1 MNTNGTKFHLLLDA
15 ADWRRCQGL
24 EADAVEGLA
33 WNPGLR
39 AVTLPWELSLFLAG
53 KGDRT
58 FTPAD
63 RRGAAADRHG
73 NIYWIAEDERQL
85 LVRSAATGRPSVYWN
100 PSPALSPERRTPV
113 RQGQI
118 EPEREVRAEL
128 EFGAPAAGDFAAS
141 EQPPARKRRL
151 AGVAV
156 TEDHLLV
163 VGVFAPAGLLV
174 FDLHSSSP
182 PREIR
187 WPANLVFRPFDLAA
201 RAGGG
206 VWVLD
211 REDKRVWEL
220 DATLAVVR
228 NADPLAAAPEFH
240 VAGEI
245 GPTASAAISAEDS
258 WPLGGGDP
266 VAVEGLPDGS
276 VLLLNYA
283 QAFAEIRRYSRESGV
298 PVLAGQ
304 ANLEAFATHL
314 ADERPEGWQMR
325 GHDFVFARAAGAAA
339 GEVQGRLLV
348 LTTDG
353 NQAFALR
360 LAVDAQGFHAD
371 AEAGF
376 YPLRLCEGQ
385 ALVAAPRGTQY
396 RGAGDW
402 FPLVEQPRAEFER
415 EGSLTTPVFD
425 GRKSGCVWHRLMLD
439 ACFPPGTRVEVES
452 RAADSAEADLE
463 AAPWCLQPTPV
474 ARADGSE
481 LPLTPSGGPGWQ
493 THELLFQPEAEV
505 PDAAPY
511 DEWQAHAERGRFLQV
526 RLTLHG
532 TGRASPRVRALRAWY
547 PRYSYLHEY
556 LPAVFREEDA
566 VVRAAAG
573 GVVPG
578 RFLERFLAL
587 FEGSFTNLEDR
598 LDAVRALFDPRTVSA
613 EALDWLAGWMGI
625 VFNPGW
631 EERRRRLFLRHASEF
646 FVARGTPRGLQMV
659 LRLAFDPEPSA
670 QIFRD
675 CTGAA
680 ERAGDF
686 RIVEGFR
693 AAGSDPAAR
702 QSAAHRFTVLLPA
715 PARSTTDDPELLA
728 RREFVRRIVDL
739 EKPAHTVFEVRFD
752 QMLFRVGR
760 ARLGPD
766 TVLGPGSQAPDFL
779 APLILDQGFFGT
791 DFLATDRPAD
801 SPGRLTVGDPFA

>member
-1 MNTNGTKFHLLLDA
+1 MDTNGTRFHLLLDA
-15 ADWRRCQGL
+15 ADWRGCAGL
-24 EADAVEGLA
+24 ARDAVAGLA
-33 WNPGLR
+33 WNEEAK

-58 FTPAD
+58 FTPAN

-73 NIYWIAEDERQL
+73 NIYWIANDERRL
-85 LVRSAATGRPSVYWN
+85 LVRSAATGRTAGYWN
-100 PSPALSPERRTPV
+100 PSNTP
-113 RQGQI
+113 
-118 EPEREVRAEL
+118 
-128 EFGAPAAGDFAAS
+128 PAAASDFAPT
-141 EQPPARKRRL
+141 ETPPAAERRL
-151 AGVAV
+151 AGLAV

-187 WPANLVFRPFDLAA
+187 WPAQLVFRPFDLAA

-211 REDKRVWEL
+211 REDQRVWEL
-220 DATLAVVR
+220 DAALGVVR
-228 NADPLAAAPEFH
+228 NAATPAATPVFH
-240 VAGEI
+240 VEGEA
-245 GPTASAAISAEDS
+245 GPTASTAISAEDA
-258 WPLGGGDP
+258 WPIGGGDP
-266 VAVEGLPDGS
+266 IAVEGLPDGS
-276 VLLLNYA
+276 VLVLDYA
-283 QAFAEIRRYSRESGV
+283 RAFAEIRRYRREAGV
-298 PVLAGQ
+298 PALAGQ
-304 ANLEAFATHL
+304 ASLEAFAAHL
-314 ADERPEGWQMR
+314 ADERPEGWQLR
-325 GHDFVFARAAGAAA
+325 GHDFAFVPALGAAT
-339 GEVQGRLLV
+339 GSVQGRLLIV
-348 LTTDG
+348 TTEG

-360 LAVDAQGFHAD
+360 LAADAQGFHAD

-385 ALVAAPRGTQY
+385 ALVATPRQARY

-415 EGSLTTPVFD
+415 RGSLTTPVLD
-425 GRKSGCVWHRLMLD
+425 GREAGCVWHRLMLD
-439 ACFPPGTRVEVES
+439 ACLPPGTRLEVES
-452 RAADSAEADLE
+452 RAADAKTDLQ
-463 AAPWCLQPTPV
+463 AAPWCPQPTPV
-474 ARADGSE
+474 ARTDGSE
-481 LPLTPSGGPGWQ
+481 LPFTPSGGPGFL
-493 THELLFQPEAEV
+493 THELLFQPENEAL
-505 PDAAPY
+505 ATGNY
-511 DEWQAHAERGRFLQV
+511 DERRAHAERGRFLQL

-547 PRYSYLHEY
+547 PRFSYLHEY

-566 VVRAAAG
+566 VMRAGAGVAA
-573 GVVPG
+573 PG

-598 LDAVRALFDPRTVSA
+598 LDAVRALFDPRTVPA

-646 FVARGTPRGLQMV
+646 FVARGTPRGLQMA

-680 ERAGDF
+680 ERAGGF

-693 AAGSDPAAR
+693 QTGSDPAAK

-715 PARSTTDDPELLA
+715 PARSTSDDPELLA

-752 QMLFRVGR
+752 RTLFRVDH

-766 TVLGPGSQAPDFL
+766 TVLGPGSHAPDFL
-779 APLILDQGFFGT
+779 APLILDQGFLGT
-791 DFLATDRPAD
+791 DFLAPDRPAD
-801 SPGRLTVGDPFA
+801 SPGRHTVGDPFA

>member
-1 MNTNGTKFHLLLDA
+1 MDTNDTRFQLLLDA
-15 ADWRRCQGL
+15 ADWCRCAGL
-24 EADAVEGLA
+24 EKDAVGGLK
-33 WNPGLR
+33 WNKEPR
-39 AVTLPWELSLFLAG
+39 TVTLPWEVSLFPAG

-58 FTPAD
+58 FGPAD

-73 NIYWIAEDERQL
+73 NIYWIADDERHL
-85 LVRSAATGRPSVYWN
+85 LVRSATTGRTSVYWN

-113 RQGQI
+113 RQGQL
-118 EPEREVRAEL
+118 EPEQKVRAEL
-128 EFGAPAAGDFAAS
+128 EFGSSAAGDFTAS
-141 EQPPARKRRL
+141 EQPPAPPRRL

-156 TEDHLLV
+156 TEDHLLI
-163 VGVFAPAGLLV
+163 VGSFAPAGLLV

-187 WPANLVFRPFDLAA
+187 WPAHLIFRPFDLAA

-220 DATLAVVR
+220 DAPLQIVR
-228 NADPLAAAPEFH
+228 NTTAAAAVPVFH
-240 VAGEI
+240 AEGEI
-245 GPTASAAISAEDS
+245 EPKGPTTISAEDA
-258 WPLGGGDP
+258 WPIGGGDP
-266 VAVEGLPDGS
+266 IAVEGLPDGS
-276 VLLLNYA
+276 VLVLDHA
-283 QAFAEIRRYSRESGV
+283 QAFAEIRRYRRASGV
-298 PVLAGQ
+298 PALAGE
-304 ANLEAFATHL
+304 ASLEAFAVHL
-314 ADERPEGWQMR
+314 ADERPEGWQLR
-325 GHDFVFARAAGAAA
+325 AHDFVFVPTPRAAAEGAE
-339 GEVQGRLLV
+339 GQLLV
-348 LTTDG
+348 VTTDG
-353 NQAFALR
+353 NQAFALQ
-360 LAVDAQGFHAD
+360 LAAEAQEFRAV

-376 YPLRLCEGQ
+376 YPLRLYEGQ
-385 ALVAAPRGTQY
+385 ALVAAPRQARY

-415 EGSLTTPVFD
+415 RGSLTTPALD
-425 GRKSGCVWHRLMLD
+425 GRTAGCVWHRLMLD
-439 ACFPPGTRVEVES
+439 ACLPPGSRIEVQS
-452 RAADSAEADLE
+452 RAADDEAGLL
-463 AAPWCLQPTPV
+463 AAPWCPQPTPV
-474 ARADGSE
+474 ARANGSE
-481 LPLTPSGGPGWQ
+481 LPLTPNGGPGWQ
-493 THELLFQPEAEV
+493 THELLFQPEAEA

-511 DEWQAHAERGRFLQV
+511 DERPAHAERGRFLQL

-547 PRYSYLHEY
+547 PRYSYLHRY
-556 LPAVFREEDA
+556 LPTVFREEDA
-566 VVRAAAG
+566 VVRSAMGGAA
-573 GVVPG
+573 PG

-587 FEGSFTNLEDR
+587 FEGPFTNLEDR
-598 LDAVRALFDPRTVSA
+598 LDAVRALFDPRTVPT

-625 VFNPGW
+625 IFNPGW

-646 FVARGTPRGLQMV
+646 FVARGTPRGLQMA

-675 CTGAA
+675 CIGAA
-680 ERAGDF
+680 EQTGGF
-686 RIVEGFR
+686 RIVEAFR
-693 AAGSDPAAR
+693 QAGSDPATR

-752 QMLFRVGR
+752 RTLFRVGR

-766 TVLGPGSQAPDFL
+766 TVLGPGSHAPDFI
-779 APLILDQGFFGT
+779 APLILDHGFLGT

-801 SPGRLTVGDPFA
+801 SPGRHTVGDPFA

>member
-1 MNTNGTKFHLLLDA
+1 MDTNGTRFQLLLDA
-15 ADWRRCQGL
+15 ADWRRCAGL
-24 EADAVEGLA
+24 EPDAVEGLA
-33 WNPGLR
+33 WDRELR

-58 FTPAD
+58 FAPAD

-73 NIYWIAEDERQL
+73 NIYWIAEDERHL
-85 LVRSAATGRPSVYWN
+85 LVRSAATGRTSVYWN
-100 PSPALSPERRTPV
+100 PSPALSSERRTPV
-113 RQGQI
+113 RQGQL
-118 EPEREVRAEL
+118 EPEHAVRAEL

-141 EQPPARKRRL
+141 ERPPAPQRRL

-187 WPANLVFRPFDLAA
+187 WPAQLVFRPFDLAA

-220 DATLAVVR
+220 DAALQIVR
-228 NADPLAAAPEFH
+228 NTTAPAAAPVFH
-240 VAGEI
+240 AEGEAELR
-245 GPTASAAISAEDS
+245 ASAAISAEDA
-258 WPLGGGDP
+258 WPIGGGDP
-266 VAVEGLPDGS
+266 IAVEGLPDGS
-276 VLLLNYA
+276 VLVLDHA
-283 QAFAEIRRYSRESGV
+283 QAFAEIRRYRRASGV
-298 PVLAGQ
+298 PVLAGE
-304 ANLEAFATHL
+304 ASLEAFAAHL
-314 ADERPEGWQMR
+314 ADERPEGWQLR
-325 GHDFVFARAAGAAA
+325 GHDFVFVPTPGTSARA
-339 GEVQGRLLV
+339 VQGRLLV
-348 LTTDG
+348 VTTEG
-353 NQAFALR
+353 NQAFAFR
-360 LAVDAQGFHAD
+360 LAAEAQNFHAE

-376 YPLRLCEGQ
+376 YPLRLYEGP
-385 ALVAAPRGTQY
+385 ALVTTTQQARY

-415 EGSLTTPVFD
+415 KGSLTTPIFD
-425 GRKSGCVWHRLMLD
+425 GREAGCVWHRLMLD
-439 ACFPPGTRVEVES
+439 ACVPPGSRLEVQS
-452 RAADSAEADLE
+452 RAADDEAGLL
-463 AAPWCLQPTPV
+463 AARWFPQPLPV
-474 ARADGSE
+474 ARPDGSE
-481 LPLTPSGGPGWQ
+481 LPFTPNGGPGWQ
-493 THELLFQPEAEV
+493 THELLFQPEAET

-511 DEWQAHAERGRFLQV
+511 DERPAHAERGRFLQL

-547 PRYSYLHEY
+547 PRYSYLHQY

-566 VVRAAAG
+566 VVRSVTG
-573 GVVPG
+573 GAVPG

-587 FEGSFTNLEDR
+587 FEGPFTNLEDR
-598 LDAVRALFDPRTVSA
+598 LDAVRALFDPRTVPV

-646 FVARGTPRGLQMV
+646 FVARGTPRGLQMA

-675 CTGAA
+675 CIGTA
-680 ERAGDF
+680 ERAGGF
-686 RIVEGFR
+686 RLVEGFR
-693 AAGSDPAAR
+693 QAGPDPAAR

-752 QMLFRVGR
+752 RTLFCVGR

-766 TVLGPGSQAPDFL
+766 TVLGPGSHAPDFI
-779 APLILDQGFFGT
+779 APLMLDHGFLGT

-801 SPGRLTVGDPFA
+801 SPGRHTVGDPFA